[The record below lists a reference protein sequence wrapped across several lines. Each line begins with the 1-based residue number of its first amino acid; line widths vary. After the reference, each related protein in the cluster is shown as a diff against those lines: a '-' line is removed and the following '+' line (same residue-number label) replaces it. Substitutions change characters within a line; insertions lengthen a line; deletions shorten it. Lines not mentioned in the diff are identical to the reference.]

1 MAAQLPT
8 SSELK
13 FESSIISR
21 IPVLSGTKNYP
32 QWSIRVTSTLQTYSV
47 MGIVDGTVT
56 YTGLATAPTP
66 QVPIPPENADQ
77 QKWKLLDKR
86 LCGFIAVTIND
97 NLQSHVHFD
106 WADATCPSL
115 AKALWDQLFRMF
127 GTSGLSGKFNLFH
140 KATRANVRAKHAP
153 EDLNVLLSLFEQM
166 TKAGLNLPE
175 FFKAMFVL
183 TRLPDDFFTMSS
195 TLVQTTAEADF
206 TVELV
211 IQHILM
217 EIDLRSSIR
226 PLASRISSV
235 QNEATA
241 NRTNVIKKGP
251 PAVTQWQGQQ
261 QRSKPAP
268 SQQQQNH
275 HGSGGAQAP
284 GSGQNKPKS
293 NKQKKRE
300 AYLKRQKDKGKGK
313 VNEVAANSFEGFI
326 NEVDSEMNFDH
337 YEEYDEDD
345 FVGRFIDHLDDSM
358 DTLVGSSSNVAS
370 TSFSSMDTLFDTGMD
385 MAGNKPF

>member
-8 SSELK
+8 SSKLK

-21 IPVLSGTKNYP
+21 IPVLTGTKNYP

-56 YTGLATAPTP
+56 YTGLATAP
-66 QVPIPPENADQ
+66 PENADQ

-86 LCGFIAVTIND
+86 LCGFIAVTISD

-127 GTSGLSGKFNLFH
+127 GMSGLSGKFNLFH
-140 KATRANVRAKHAP
+140 KATRANVRTKHAA
-153 EDLNVLLSLFEQM
+153 EDLNILLSLFEQM

-211 IQHILM
+211 TQRILM
-217 EIDLRSSIR
+217 EIDL
-226 PLASRISSV
+226 
-235 QNEATA
+235 
-241 NRTNVIKKGP
+241 
-251 PAVTQWQGQQ
+251 
-261 QRSKPAP
+261 
-268 SQQQQNH
+268 
-275 HGSGGAQAP
+275 
-284 GSGQNKPKS
+284 
-293 NKQKKRE
+293 
-300 AYLKRQKDKGKGK
+300 
-313 VNEVAANSFEGFI
+313 
-326 NEVDSEMNFDH
+326 
-337 YEEYDEDD
+337 
-345 FVGRFIDHLDDSM
+345 
-358 DTLVGSSSNVAS
+358 
-370 TSFSSMDTLFDTGMD
+370 
-385 MAGNKPF
+385 